1 MDNEDEQTIEAPKHY
16 YTLWLKNEQGKRIK
30 ELAKAEGSPFWTAI
44 WQLAKEMYG
53 EENIDYSF
61 E

>member
-1 MDNEDEQTIEAPKHY
+1 MGNDDTLEEPKHY

-30 ELAKAEGSPFWTAI
+30 ELAKAEGSMFWTAV
-44 WQLAKEMYG
+44 WNLGKEMYG
-53 EENIDYSF
+53 EDRIDYSF